1 MDIKIV
7 KNKTNGVTLILLSI
21 TIVILISL
29 AGIVLYYSKDTI
41 KMAQIEELKTNML
54 LIQAKA
60 REYVE
65 DASFKMG
72 INPDE
77 EKKANVRNE
86 AYVINA
92 KLKKV
97 EENEVPSNFGITD
110 ITTCYWL
117 TPEAQSSWG
126 LDKIKLAENEKY
138 LIKFDETNVTVEV
151 YNTQGYDGNYSL
163 TAIENNV

>member
-1 MDIKIV
+1 MEIK
-7 KNKTNGVTLILLSI
+7 NRTNGVTLIVLTI
-21 TIVILISL
+21 TIVILLIL
-29 AGIVLYYSKDTI
+29 AGIVLYYGKDTI

-65 DASFKMG
+65 DANFKMG

-86 AYVINA
+86 VYVTNA

-97 EENEVPSNFGITD
+97 EEGKVPSDFGITD

-126 LDKIKLAENEKY
+126 LDKIKLVENEKY
-138 LIKFDETNVTVEV
+138 LIQFDENNVTVEI
-151 YNTQGYDGNYSL
+151 YNTQGYEGNYSL

>member
-1 MDIKIV
+1 MEIK
-7 KNKTNGVTLILLSI
+7 NRTNGVTLIVLTI
-21 TIVILISL
+21 TIVILLIL
-29 AGIVLYYSKDTI
+29 TGIVLYYGKDTI

-65 DASFKMG
+65 DANFKMG

-86 AYVINA
+86 VYITNA

-97 EENEVPSNFGITD
+97 EEGEVPSDFGITD

-126 LDKIKLAENEKY
+126 LDKIKLVENEKY
-138 LIKFDETNVTVEV
+138 LIQFDENNVTVEI
-151 YNTQGYDGNYSL
+151 YNTQGYEGNYSL

>member
-1 MDIKIV
+1 MDIKMI
-7 KNKTNGVTLILLSI
+7 KNKENGVTLIALSI
-21 TIVILISL
+21 TIVILLIL
-29 AGIVLYYSKDTI
+29 AGIALYSGKDTI

-65 DASFKMG
+65 DANFKMG
-72 INPDE
+72 MNPDE

-86 AYVINA
+86 VYVTNA

-97 EENEVPSNFGITD
+97 EEGEVPSNFGITD

-117 TPEAQSSWG
+117 TPEAQASWG
-126 LDKIKLAENEKY
+126 LDKIKLGENEKY
-138 LIKFDETNVTVEV
+138 LIQFDETNVTVEV
-151 YNTQGYDGNYSL
+151 YNTEGFEGNYSL
-163 TAIENNV
+163 TTIDKIN

>member
-1 MDIKIV
+1 MEIK
-7 KNKTNGVTLILLSI
+7 NRTNGVTLIVLTI
-21 TIVILISL
+21 TIVILLIL
-29 AGIVLYYSKDTI
+29 AGIVLYYGKDTI

-65 DASFKMG
+65 DANFKMG

-86 AYVINA
+86 VYVTNA

-97 EENEVPSNFGITD
+97 EEGEVLSDFGITD

-126 LDKIKLAENEKY
+126 LDKIKLVENEKY
-138 LIKFDETNVTVEV
+138 LIQFDENNVTVEI
-151 YNTQGYDGNYSL
+151 YNTKGYEGNYSL

>member
-1 MDIKIV
+1 MEIK
-7 KNKTNGVTLILLSI
+7 NRTNGVTLIVLTI
-21 TIVILISL
+21 TIVILLIL
-29 AGIVLYYSKDTI
+29 AGIVLYYGKDTI

-65 DASFKMG
+65 DANFKMG

-86 AYVINA
+86 VYITNA

-97 EENEVPSNFGITD
+97 EEGEVPSDFGITD

-126 LDKIKLAENEKY
+126 LDKIKLVENEKY
-138 LIKFDETNVTVEV
+138 LIQFDENNVTVEI
-151 YNTQGYDGNYSL
+151 YNTQGYEGNYSL